1 MSSLIPRTPGPLA
14 ASSQV
19 PDGFSRNEGK
29 QLARLQNAEVTRGLV
44 AATRVQTRGFVA
56 AIGIQTVGML
66 SREAAFQGDGDPL
79 TANRLN
85 YIVDQYATF
94 VGGEIARFGH

>member
-1 MSSLIPRTPGPLA
+1 MSNLIPRPSIELA
-14 ASSQV
+14 TQI
-19 PDGFSRNEGK
+19 PEGFSRSEGK
-29 QLARLQNAEVTRGLV
+29 TLMRLQNRELTHGLV
-44 AATRVQTRGFVA
+44 KATRVQAAGMVA
-56 AIGIQTVGML
+56 TVGLHTTAML
-66 SREAAFQGDGDPL
+66 SREAAFQADGDPG